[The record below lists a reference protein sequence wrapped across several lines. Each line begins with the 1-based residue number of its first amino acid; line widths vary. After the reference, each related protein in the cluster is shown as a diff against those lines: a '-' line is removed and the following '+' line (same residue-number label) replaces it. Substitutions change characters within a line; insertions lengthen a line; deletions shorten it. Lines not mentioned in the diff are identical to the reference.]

1 MKQKNFLNFFLIF
14 TAFWAFSE
22 SVFAIEKNKIRFS
35 CKHEEVKRIT
45 DYSVDDWEPQYVD
58 IVPPFEIVI
67 DEKTRKGQKRIFAKK
82 GDINR
87 EYSDIYIDR
96 SIILINKPREILEPE
111 PKRWTSS
118 GQIEINRL
126 NGKLEDVTIHKQPN
140 SGKSI
145 SIWRSKCKQI

>member
-1 MKQKNFLNFFLIF
+1 MKQKKFLTFLLILTTFF
-14 TAFWAFSE
+14 TFSE
-22 SVFAIEKNKIRFS
+22 SVNAKEKNKIRFS
-35 CKHEEVKRIT
+35 CKHEEAKRIT
-45 DYSVDDWEPQYVD
+45 DYYVDDWEPHSYE
-58 IVPPFEIVI
+58 IPPFEIVI